1 MIIGSVVLFFGASFF
16 MRIFTDDIKV
26 IAIGTYYLR
35 IAALFAPILPVLDIS
50 IALLQGVKKPIY
62 TVYISLFRDI
72 VGATIIFWLLCF
84 YFNFKLEGLW
94 LGILIINYL
103 SVIIFLFIVNNR
115 MKSLGLEIFKKKLP
129 SN

>member
-1 MIIGSVVLFFGASFF
+1 MIICSVVLFFGASFF

-35 IAALFAPILPVLDIS
+35 IAALFAPIMPVLDIS

>member
-1 MIIGSVVLFFGASFF
+1 

-26 IAIGTYYLR
+26 IALGTYYLR

-115 MKSLGLEIFKKKLP
+115 MKT
-129 SN
+129 